1 MVHVVTY
8 IDIDP
13 GSIAA
18 GTELMKTYRKTGN
31 ALVLQ
36 EVSRQN
42 RFVIVESWNDEAQFH
57 ANESVGRTAEFRS
70 GLQAI
75 HNSPYDQRVHHTFA
89 AGAQVRENGQAMLY
103 VVTHVDV
110 PPPRKDET
118 EVLLTVQAVKSRT
131 DAGNVRYD
139 VFQQNAPRTNHFS
152 VVAVWESESAFMAH
166 QATPH
171 TRRFREDLG
180 PKLGA
185 PYDERLYS
193 LSAGVISQPI
203 R

>member
-1 MVHVVTY
+1 MVHAVTY

-13 GSIAA
+13 GSVAA
-18 GTELMKTYRKTGN
+18 GTELLKTYRKSAG
-31 ALVLQ
+31 ALVSH
-36 EVSRQN
+36 EGCRPN
-42 RFVIVESWNDEAQFH
+42 RFVIVESWDDEAEFRDH
-57 ANESVGRTAEFRS
+57 ESAPRTAEFRA

-89 AGAQVRENGQAMLY
+89 SGAQARENSAGMVY

-118 EVLLTVQAVKSRT
+118 EVLLTVQAVKSRN
-131 DAGNVRYD
+131 DGGNVRYD

-152 VVAVWESESAFMAH
+152 VVAVWESEATFRSH
-166 QATPH
+166 QAAPH
-171 TRRFREDLG
+171 TRRFREELG

-193 LSAGVISQPI
+193 LPGGVVS
-203 R
+203 